1 MTYPQSLAV
10 ISPHIRRVSNHSDP
24 LAKEPMIFLE
34 AWAALL
40 VKRSAD
46 GRFSFQQVYRHD
58 QSGGAS
64 VELLVDML
72 SLVRHPTTLAAFR
85 VGELATSLVKVPL
98 GSIDQVRGKVALLHL
113 RDAAMRQPIDVAHLD
128 SQGGVPTLRRAALA
142 CDLPAEWD
150 EPGASYNPVR
160 LYQQLTARTQAMWV
174 AIAKDRLP
182 SAGAWQA
189 MFDFANWKETQLT
202 D

>member
-1 MTYPQSLAV
+1 
-10 ISPHIRRVSNHSDP
+10 
-24 LAKEPMIFLE
+24 MIFLE

-40 VKRSAD
+40 VERSDD

-58 QSGGAS
+58 QPRGAS
-64 VELLVDML
+64 VELLIDML
-72 SLVRHPTTLAAFR
+72 SLLKHPTTLAAFR
-85 VGELATSLVKVPL
+85 VGDLATSLVKVPL
-98 GSIDQVRGKVALLHL
+98 GSIDQIRGKLALLHL
-113 RDAAMRQPIDVAHLD
+113 RDAAMRQPIDAAHLD
-128 SQGGVPTLRRAALA
+128 AQGGVPSLRRAALA

-150 EPGASYNPVR
+150 EPGASYNPLR
-160 LYQQLTARTQAMWV
+160 LHQQLTARTQAMWV

-182 SAGAWQA
+182 AGGAWQA